1 MRITVIEDNVGL
13 ANGIAHCFKDQGHAV
28 NVLYDGQAGL
38 DFLLQEETDIIVLDI
53 NLPTMDGLAVLQ
65 TLRKSNIATPVIL
78 LTARGELSDR
88 VRGLDAGA
96 DDYLIKP
103 FEMDELDARIRAI
116 SRRKPNVNK
125 SVVELGDLTYDK
137 SARQLF
143 CKGDA
148 LALPRRE
155 LAVFECLFD
164 RQNSLV
170 SKSQLADFV
179 YGVGTDV
186 DEKVVEIY
194 VSRLR
199 KKLSEFSVVIR
210 SARGLG
216 YMMELPK

>member
-28 NVLYDGQAGL
+28 NVLHDGQGGL

-53 NLPTMDGLAVLQ
+53 NLPRMDGLAVLQ

-78 LTARGELSDR
+78 LTARGDVSDR
-88 VRGLDAGA
+88 VRGLDSGA
-96 DDYLIKP
+96 DDYLVKP

-116 SRRKPNVNK
+116 SRRKPNVGN
-125 SVVELGDLTYDK
+125 SIVEFGDLTYDK

-143 CKGDA
+143 CKGDV

-194 VSRLR
+194 VSRLS